1 MNQDPD
7 DQPSDPFAI
16 PKVGKGW
23 RAAARNY
30 WDPQSGVT
38 GSNHPYASFPGNAL
52 KWDSYV
58 FDDGT
63 TCVPRLKDCGNLECC
78 LLAMM
83 RWLGSDPGRGEGG
96 SE

>member
-1 MNQDPD
+1 MNADPD

-23 RAAARNY
+23 RAAAKNY

-38 GSNHPYASFPGNAL
+38 GSNHPYAAFPGNAL

-63 TCVPRLKDCGNLECC
+63 TCVLHEELCKDFYNMKCVILVT
-78 LLAMM
+78 M
-83 RWLGSDPGRGEGG
+83 RWL
-96 SE
+96 